1 MEYKDF
7 EKVIGLMVSHSS
19 KVGKLYSEFKIDL
32 IDSFDEHNTLVEMLW
47 SEILTEDG
55 SEWLGWYLYDKNG
68 ISGKPRKDV
77 KAHDLDKEICRN
89 LKELHK
95 YLVDSKYFK
104 NQK

>member
-7 EKVIGLMVSHSS
+7 EKVIGLMVNHSS
-19 KVGKLYSEFKIDL
+19 KVSKLYSEFKIDL
-32 IDSFDEHNTLVEMLW
+32 IWM
-47 SEILTEDG
+47 
-55 SEWLGWYLYDKNG
+55 GWYLYDKNG
-68 ISGKPRKDV
+68 ISGKPNKDI

-104 NQK
+104 NQINK